1 MCLTIPFLFKLRT
14 PPMFWVFYIDNFTQL
29 DYNKIKG
36 YRILKIRDLNYS
48 LASYKEGDRQMN
60 NTNTIGAEGTNEA
73 LQSAFNQFAQQV
85 GHQTQVQEQVTQTHT
100 ADENHNQ
107 DQQVQ
112 VTETPQPQVQQP
124 QSDPTNKAFAQMRI
138 SNNEMS
144 QRLAAIEKAL
154 QAQGHASIDAY
165 LQAQQQ
171 AEVQN
176 KAQQQGI
183 SPELEKRL
191 RALEAENQRYR
202 ENERMSSLNQQVGN
216 LVQKYGITQ
225 DQWQNFA
232 QQVANKGI
240 NVLDSNVSL
249 ETLYVQFNMDYIINQ
264 RIEAEKQKWIAEAG
278 RANTAPINTPVGVP
292 QTTNTE
298 PRKVDLKQLA
308 VNFANS
314 KK

>member
-1 MCLTIPFLFKLRT
+1 
-14 PPMFWVFYIDNFTQL
+14 
-29 DYNKIKG
+29 
-36 YRILKIRDLNYS
+36 
-48 LASYKEGDRQMN
+48 MN
-60 NTNTIGAEGTNEA
+60 NTNIIGAEGTNEA

-85 GHQTQVQEQVTQTHT
+85 GHQTQVQEQVTQTQT
-100 ADENHNQ
+100 ADENNNQ
-107 DQQVQ
+107 DQQAQ
-112 VTETPQPQVQQP
+112 VTETPQVQVQQQQP
-124 QSDPTNKAFAQMRI
+124 ADPTNKAFAQMRI
-138 SNNEMS
+138 ANNEMT

-232 QQVANKGI
+232 QQVASKGI

-249 ETLYVQFNMDYIINQ
+249 ETLYVQFNMDSIINQ

-278 RANTAPINTPVGVP
+278 RVSTAPINTPTGVP

-298 PRKVDLKQLA
+298 PKKVDLKQLA